1 MNSAYKLTEL
11 AQARAGMVVGADL
24 LDPHGQLLLPEGAV
38 LTDVSIASLGRHGV
52 AMLPI
57 RQAAEAAAG
66 PDAGAVQARVDH
78 LFRKNDPDDSADWA
92 TGILRRYIEDYR
104 LGREVQP

>member
-1 MNSAYKLTEL
+1 MSSAYKLTEL
-11 AQARAGMVVGADL
+11 GHARAGMVLGADL
-24 LDPHGQLLLPEGAV
+24 LDRQGQLLLPAGAA
-38 LTDVSIASLGRHGV
+38 LTENSLAALARHGV

-57 RQAAEAAAG
+57 RQEQSAAA
-66 PDAGAVQARVDH
+66 PVDVAALQARIDH

-104 LGREVQP
+104 LGREVTP